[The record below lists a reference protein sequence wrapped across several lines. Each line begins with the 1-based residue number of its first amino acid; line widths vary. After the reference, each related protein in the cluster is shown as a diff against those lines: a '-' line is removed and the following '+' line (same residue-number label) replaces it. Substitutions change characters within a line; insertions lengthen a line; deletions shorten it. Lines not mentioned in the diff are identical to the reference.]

1 MSINPGTYE
10 FGPQN
15 GQLVVKIYR
24 EGMAKKAGHD
34 LIIDVKNW
42 KASATI
48 GENPAESKFTA
59 TADVGSFTVRE
70 GVGGVKPLS
79 EGDKADIK
87 KNITQKILTSP
98 EISFTSNA
106 VQPNGDAATISGDLK
121 IMGKTNPV
129 SVKLASSGGKV
140 KGNFSVVQSN
150 WGIKP
155 FQAMMGA
162 LKVKDQVDIELE
174 ATLPS

>member
-15 GQLVVKIYR
+15 GKMVVKVYR

-34 LIIDVKNW
+34 LIIDVTSW
-42 KASATI
+42 KATANI
-48 GENPAESKFTA
+48 AENPAESTFTA
-59 TADVGSFTVRE
+59 TADVGSMKVRE

-98 EISFTSNA
+98 EISFTSTS
-106 VQPNGDAATISGDLK
+106 VQPNGDAATVTGDLR
-121 IMGKTNPV
+121 IMGKTNPAT
-129 SVKLASSGGKV
+129 VKLEQQGGNV
-140 KGNFSVVQSN
+140 KGSLSVVQSK

-174 ATLPS
+174 ADVPA

>member
-15 GQLVVKIYR
+15 GKLVVKVYR

-34 LIIDVKNW
+34 LIIDVNSW
-42 KASATI
+42 KATATI
-48 GENPAESKFTA
+48 AENPAESTFSA

-79 EGDKADIK
+79 EGDKNDIK

-98 EISFTSNA
+98 EISFTSSA
-106 VQPNGDAATISGDLK
+106 VQPNGDAATITGDMR
-121 IMGKTNPV
+121 IMGKTAPAT
-129 SVKLASSGGKV
+129 VKLSQESGKV
-140 KGNFSVVQSN
+140 KGNFSVVQSK

-162 LKVKDQVDIELE
+162 LKVRDQVDIEIE
-174 ATLPS
+174 ADVPS

>member
-15 GQLVVKIYR
+15 GSLVVKIYR

-34 LIIDVKNW
+34 LIIDVNNW
-42 KASATI
+42 KATATI
-48 GENPAESKFTA
+48 AENPADSKFTA
-59 TADVGSFTVRE
+59 TADVGSFAVRA

-79 EGDKADIK
+79 EGDKTDIK

-98 EISFTSNA
+98 EISFTSTA
-106 VQPNGDAATISGDLK
+106 VQPNGDAGTITGDMR
-121 IMGKTNPV
+121 IMGKSSPAT
-129 SVKLASSGGKV
+129 VKLAEQGGKV
-140 KGNFSVVQSN
+140 TGSVTIVQSN

-162 LKVKDQVDIELE
+162 LKVKDQVDVEIE

>member
-1 MSINPGTYE
+1 MSIDPGTYE

-15 GQLVVKIYR
+15 GKMVVKVYR

-34 LIIDVKNW
+34 LIIDVNSW
-42 KASATI
+42 KATATI
-48 GENPAESKFTA
+48 AENPADSSFTA
-59 TADVGSFTVRE
+59 SADVGSFNVRE

-98 EISFTSNA
+98 EISFTSTA
-106 VQPNGDAATISGDLK
+106 VQQSGDSATVTGDLR
-121 IMGKTNPV
+121 IMGKTNPAT
-129 SVKLASSGGKV
+129 VKLTQEGNKV
-140 KGNFSVVQSN
+140 KGSLSVVQSK

-174 ATLPS
+174 ANLP

>member
-15 GQLVVKIYR
+15 GQMVVKIYR

-34 LIIDVKNW
+34 LIIDVKSW
-42 KASATI
+42 KATATI
-48 GENPAESKFTA
+48 SENPAESNFTA
-59 TADVGSFTVRE
+59 TADAGSFSVRE

-98 EISFTSNA
+98 EISFTSTS
-106 VQPNGDAATISGDLK
+106 VQPNGDAATITGDMR
-121 IMGKTNPV
+121 IMGKTAPAT
-129 SVKLASSGGKV
+129 VKLAQQGGKV
-140 KGNFSVVQSN
+140 KGNMTIAQTN

-162 LKVKDQVDIELE
+162 LKVKDQVDIEIE
-174 ATLPS
+174 ADLPS

>member
-1 MSINPGTYE
+1 MSIDPGTYE

-15 GQLVVKIYR
+15 GKMVVKVYR

-34 LIIDVKNW
+34 LIIDVSSW
-42 KASATI
+42 KATATI
-48 GENPAESKFTA
+48 AENPADSSFTA
-59 TADVGSFTVRE
+59 SADVGSFNVRE

-98 EISFTSNA
+98 EISFTSTS
-106 VQPNGDAATISGDLK
+106 VQQSGDSATVTGDMR
-121 IMGKTNPV
+121 IMGKTNPAT
-129 SVKLASSGGKV
+129 VKLTQEGNKV
-140 KGNFSVVQSN
+140 KGTLSVVQSK

-174 ATLPS
+174 ANLP

>member
-1 MSINPGTYE
+1 MSIDPGTYE

-15 GQLVVKIYR
+15 GKLVVKVFR

-34 LIIDVKNW
+34 LIIDVNSW
-42 KASATI
+42 KATATI
-48 GENPAESKFTA
+48 AENPAESSFSA
-59 TADVGSFTVRE
+59 TADVGSMTVRE

-79 EGDKADIK
+79 EGDKNDIK

-98 EISFTSNA
+98 EVSFTSTA
-106 VQPNGDAATISGDLK
+106 VQPNGDAATVTGDMR
-121 IMGKTNPV
+121 IMGKTAPA
-129 SVKLASSGGKV
+129 SVKLAKEGSKV

-162 LKVKDQVDIELE
+162 LKVKDQVEIELE
-174 ATLPS
+174 ADLPS

>member
-15 GQLVVKIYR
+15 GKLVVKVYR

-34 LIIDVKNW
+34 LIIDVNSW
-42 KASATI
+42 KATATI
-48 GENPAESKFTA
+48 AENPAESTFSA

-79 EGDKADIK
+79 EGDKNDIK

-98 EISFTSNA
+98 EISF
-106 VQPNGDAATISGDLK
+106 
-121 IMGKTNPV
+121 
-129 SVKLASSGGKV
+129 
-140 KGNFSVVQSN
+140 SVVQSK

-162 LKVKDQVDIELE
+162 LKVRDQVDVEIE
-174 ATLPS
+174 ADVPS

>member
-1 MSINPGTYE
+1 MSIDPGTYE

-15 GQLVVKIYR
+15 GQMVVKIYR

-34 LIIDVKNW
+34 LIIDVKSW
-42 KASATI
+42 KATANI
-48 GENPAESKFTA
+48 AENPAESSFTG
-59 TADVGSFTVRE
+59 TADAGSFTVRE

-87 KNITQKILTSP
+87 KNITQKILTTP
-98 EISFTSNA
+98 EISFTSTD
-106 VQPNGDAATISGDLK
+106 VQQSGDNATVTGDMK
-121 IMGKTNPV
+121 MMGKTAPATI
-129 SVKLASSGGKV
+129 KLSQQGGKV
-140 KGNFSVVQSN
+140 KGTMTVAQTG

-162 LKVKDQVDIELE
+162 LKVKDQVEIELE
-174 ATLPS
+174 ADLPS

>member
-1 MSINPGTYE
+1 MSINPGRYE

-15 GQLVVKIYR
+15 GKMVVRVYR

-34 LIIDVKNW
+34 LIIDVNSW
-42 KASATI
+42 KATADI
-48 GENPAESKFTA
+48 AENPAQSQFTA
-59 TADVGSFTVRE
+59 SVDVGSFNVRE

-98 EISFTSNA
+98 EISFTSTA
-106 VQPNGDAATISGDLK
+106 VQPSGDSATITGDMR
-121 IMGKTNPV
+121 IMGRTNPAT
-129 SVKLASSGGKV
+129 VKLSQDGNKV
-140 KGNFSVVQSN
+140 KGTLSIVQSQ

-174 ATLPS
+174 ANIPS

>member
-1 MSINPGTYE
+1 MSINPGKYE

-15 GQLVVKIYR
+15 GKMVVRVYR

-34 LIIDVKNW
+34 LIIDVNSW
-42 KASATI
+42 KATADI
-48 GENPAESKFTA
+48 AENPADSKFTA
-59 TADVGSFTVRE
+59 TVDVGSFNVRE
-70 GVGGVKPLS
+70 GIGGVKPLS

-98 EISFTSNA
+98 EISFTSTS
-106 VQPNGDAATISGDLK
+106 VQQSGDSATVSGDMR
-121 IMGKTNPV
+121 IMGKTNPAT
-129 SVKLASSGGKV
+129 VKLSQEGNKV
-140 KGNFSVVQSN
+140 KGNLSIVQSQ

-174 ATLPS
+174 ASLPS

>member
-15 GQLVVKIYR
+15 GKLVVRVFR

-34 LIIDVKNW
+34 LIIDVNSW
-42 KASATI
+42 KATADI
-48 GENPAESKFTA
+48 AENPADSKFTA

-79 EGDKADIK
+79 EGDKNDIK

-98 EISFTSNA
+98 EISFTSTA
-106 VQPNGDAATISGDLK
+106 VQPNGDAATVTGDMR
-121 IMGKTNPV
+121 IMGKTAPAT
-129 SVKLASSGGKV
+129 VKLSQEGGKV
-140 KGNFSVVQSN
+140 KGNFSVVQSK

-162 LKVKDQVDIELE
+162 LKVRDQVDIEIE
-174 ATLPS
+174 ADVPS

>member
-15 GQLVVKIYR
+15 GKLVVRVFR

-34 LIIDVKNW
+34 LIIDVNSW
-42 KASATI
+42 KATATI
-48 GENPAESKFTA
+48 AENPAESTFTA
-59 TADVGSFTVRE
+59 SADVGSMTVRE

-79 EGDKADIK
+79 EGDKNDIK

-98 EISFTSNA
+98 EISFTSTS
-106 VQPNGDAATISGDLK
+106 VQPNGDAATVTGDMR
-121 IMGKTNPV
+121 IMGKTNPAT
-129 SVKLASSGGKV
+129 VKLSQEGGKV
-140 KGNFSVVQSN
+140 KGSLSIVQSK

-162 LKVKDQVDIELE
+162 LKVKDQVEVELE
-174 ATLPS
+174 ANVPS

>member
-15 GQLVVKIYR
+15 GKMVVRVFR

-34 LIIDVKNW
+34 LIIDVNSW
-42 KASATI
+42 NATVTVA
-48 GENPAESKFTA
+48 ENPAESIFSA
-59 TADVGSFTVRE
+59 TADAGSMTVRE

-87 KNITQKILTSP
+87 KNITQKILTKP
-98 EISFTSNA
+98 EISFKSTS
-106 VQPNGDAATISGDLK
+106 VQPNGDAATVTGDMT
-121 IMGKTNPV
+121 IMGRSNPAT
-129 SVKLASSGGKV
+129 VKLAQEGSKI
-140 KGNFSVVQSN
+140 KGNLSVVQSK

-174 ATLPS
+174 ADLPS

>member
-10 FGPQN
+10 FGPHN
-15 GQLVVKIYR
+15 GKMVVKVFR

-34 LIIDVKNW
+34 LIIDVNSW
-42 KASATI
+42 KATATI
-48 GENPAESKFTA
+48 AENPAESTFTA

-79 EGDKADIK
+79 EGDKNDIK
-87 KNITQKILTSP
+87 KNTTQKILTSP
-98 EISFTSNA
+98 EISFTSTS
-106 VQPNGDAATISGDLK
+106 VQPNGDAATITGDMR
-121 IMGKTNPV
+121 IMGKTAPATI
-129 SVKLASSGGKV
+129 KLSQEGGKA

-162 LKVKDQVDIELE
+162 LKVRDQVDIELE
-174 ATLPS
+174 ADLPS

>member
-1 MSINPGTYE
+1 MSIDPGTYE

-15 GQLVVKIYR
+15 GQMVVRIFR

-42 KASATI
+42 KATATI
-48 GENPAESKFTA
+48 AENPAQSSFTG
-59 TADVGSFTVRE
+59 TADVGSFSVRE

-98 EISFTSNA
+98 EISFTSTS
-106 VQPNGDAATISGDLK
+106 VQPTGDSASVTGDMR
-121 IMGKTNPV
+121 IMGKTNPATI
-129 SVKLASSGGKV
+129 KLAKQGNKV
-140 KGNFSVVQSN
+140 KGNFSIVQSQ

-162 LKVKDQVDIELE
+162 LKVRDQVDIELE
-174 ATLPS
+174 ADLP

>member
-1 MSINPGTYE
+1 MSIDPGTYE

-15 GQLVVKIYR
+15 GQMVVKIYR

-42 KASATI
+42 KATANI
-48 GENPAESKFTA
+48 AENPAESSFSG
-59 TADVGSFTVRE
+59 TADAGSFTVRE

-87 KNITQKILTSP
+87 KNITQKILTTP
-98 EISFTSNA
+98 EISFTSTE
-106 VQPNGDAATISGDLK
+106 VQPSGDAATITGDMK
-121 IMGKTNPV
+121 IMGKAAPAT
-129 SVKLASSGGKV
+129 VKLSQQGGKV
-140 KGNFSVVQSN
+140 KGNMTIAQTK

-162 LKVKDQVDIELE
+162 LKVKDQVEIELE
-174 ATLPS
+174 ADLPS

>member
-15 GQLVVKIYR
+15 GSMVVRVYR

-42 KASATI
+42 KATATI
-48 GENPAESKFTA
+48 AENPADSTFTG

-98 EISFTSNA
+98 EISFTSNS
-106 VQPNGDAATISGDLK
+106 VHQNGDAADVTGEMS
-121 IMGKTNPV
+121 IMGRTNPV
-129 SVKLASSGGKV
+129 TVKLVKDGNKV
-140 KGNFSVVQSN
+140 KGNLSVVQSK

>member
-1 MSINPGTYE
+1 MSIDPGTYE

-15 GQLVVKIYR
+15 GKMVLKVFR

-34 LIIDVKNW
+34 LIIDVNSW
-42 KASATI
+42 KATATI
-48 GENPAESKFTA
+48 AENPAESSFSA
-59 TADVGSFTVRE
+59 SADAGSFTVRE

-98 EISFTSNA
+98 EISFTSTA
-106 VQPNGDAATISGDLK
+106 VQPNGDAATITGDLK
-121 IMGKTNPV
+121 IMGKTNPAT
-129 SVKLASSGGKV
+129 VKLAAQGDKV
-140 KGNFSVVQSN
+140 TGNLSVVQSK

-162 LKVKDQVDIELE
+162 LKVRDQVDIEIE
-174 ATLPS
+174 ANLPS